1 MKKPTAVIFTMLFGL
16 VGSSLVCAAGVFAYS
31 ANIVIYIIAT
41 AALSIIYAKVLIS
54 VVEGIAESRGVW
66 RGNPASVLKGDRRV
80 RRKAKGGPPS
90 EKALLICAQAPIL
103 VLSLAYFI
111 SELAVYE
118 PPSGS
123 WRNFAHL
130 GYELGTAL
138 CMFVTAVLTTAAAV
152 VLQAARIIRGKRQK

>member
-1 MKKPTAVIFTMLFGL
+1 MKKPMAVILAMLFGL

-31 ANIVIYIIAT
+31 AHIVVYIIVMAV
-41 AALSIIYAKVLIS
+41 LNLIYARVLID
-54 VVEGIAESRGVW
+54 VVEGIAESRGTW
-66 RGNPASVLKGDRRV
+66 RGNPESVLKGDRRV

-118 PPSGS
+118 PPGGS

-130 GYELGTAL
+130 GYELGPAL
-138 CMFVTAVLTTAAAV
+138 CMLVTAVLTTTV
-152 VLQAARIIRGKRQK
+152 VMVQEARIIRGKRQK